1 MTEAC
6 FGERLKMMKAMIV
19 PIAATIL
26 ALTTSAKAD
35 NTDHSASYYLPGCR
49 DFAIRWAA
57 GNVDR
62 MQIFAKELVG
72 LGPDVIRLE
81 GRALF

>member
-35 NTDHSASYYLPGCR
+35 NTDRSANYYLPGCR
-49 DFAIRWAA
+49 DSANKKF
-57 GNVDR
+57 GSDP
-62 MQIFAKELVG
+62 FL
-72 LGPDVIRLE
+72 
-81 GRALF
+81 

>member
-35 NTDHSASYYLPGCR
+35 NTDHSANYYLPGCR
-49 DFAIRWAA
+49 DFANKKF
-57 GNVDR
+57 GSDPFLQGECVS
-62 MQIFAKELVG
+62 
-72 LGPDVIRLE
+72 E
-81 GRALF
+81 GEFR